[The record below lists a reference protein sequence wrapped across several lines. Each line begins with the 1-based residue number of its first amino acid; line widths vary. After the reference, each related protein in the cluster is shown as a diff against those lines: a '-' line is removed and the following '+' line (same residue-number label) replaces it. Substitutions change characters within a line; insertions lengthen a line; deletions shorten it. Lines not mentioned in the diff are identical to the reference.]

1 MDSLGDNEWMLISF
15 AVIMVLSSCRRR
27 SVVFRRCM
35 LKYLGVKY
43 NICGPLSNDS
53 AKEMCVQRVKGSN
66 VVKCLQLL
74 NQGKGYVC
82 LLYYFFFQL
91 FWRFENFQKKK

>member
-1 MDSLGDNEWMLISF
+1 
-15 AVIMVLSSCRRR
+15 
-27 SVVFRRCM
+27 M

-82 LLYYFFFQL
+82 LLYYFFF
-91 FWRFENFQKKK
+91 NFSGDLKIFKRKSEKR